1 MNKKK
6 YKRILFVDDEANILS
21 GYKRNLHNLFDVAT
35 AFSGAK
41 GLEMIKDSLN
51 TEPFAVI
58 VSDFR
63 MPEMDGNTF
72 LSLAREIS
80 PDSVRILLTGYADV
94 KTTIDAVNEGNI
106 FRFLNK
112 PCSIDNLTSALN
124 ASIEQFNLIT
134 MEKELLNK
142 TLKGSIKLLI
152 DVLSLVNPSA
162 FSRAERMRK
171 LASSLADRLGIKSKW
186 EIEIAALLS
195 QIGFVALPPDIIEK
209 KYKGVSLNEKEA
221 KMFLT
226 YPKTGEALLK
236 NIPRLEA
243 VAKGISYQL
252 NEYKGGEGA
261 HSGLQGKDIPII
273 ARLLKVVIDFD
284 YLVFSGQTAKSA
296 FKIMHKSSGKYDP
309 NILRALKSDIAAVK
323 KGFILKDISF
333 DELREG
339 MYLSSNIENTNGI
352 IIVPKGTVISEI
364 ILLRLRS
371 YASSGSIVEPIV
383 ILSSVNKQ

>member
-1 MNKKK
+1 M
-6 YKRILFVDDEANILS
+6 YKNILFVDDEVNILS
-21 GYKRNLHNLFDVAT
+21 GYKRNLRNLFDVTT
-35 AFSGAK
+35 ASNGAK
-41 GLEMIKDSLN
+41 GIEIIKDSLT

-112 PCSIDNLTSALN
+112 PCSIDNLTNALN
-124 ASIEQFNLIT
+124 ASIEQYNLIT

-162 FSRAERMRK
+162 FSRAERVRK
-171 LASSLADRLGIKSKW
+171 LASSLADRLGIKNKW

-195 QIGFVALPPDIIEK
+195 QIGFVALQPDIIEK
-209 KYKGVSLNEKEA
+209 KYKGLTLTEDET

-226 YPKTGEALLK
+226 YPKTGESLLK
-236 NIPRLEA
+236 NIPRLGS

-252 NEYKGGEGA
+252 SKFESGKGV
-261 HSGLQGKDIPII
+261 HSGPRGKEIPII

-284 YLVFSGQTAKSA
+284 YLVFSGQKADNALQIMQKST
-296 FKIMHKSSGKYDP
+296 GNYDP

-323 KGFILKDISF
+323 KGFILKDISLGG
-333 DELREG
+333 LREG
-339 MYLSSNIENTNGI
+339 MYLSSNIENKEGMT
-352 IIVPKGTVISEI
+352 IVPKGTVISEI
-364 ILLRLRS
+364 ILLRLTS
-371 YASSGSIVEPIV
+371 YASTGSIAEPIV
-383 ILSSVNKQ
+383 ILSPVAKR